1 MKKSSKKTKKRKINY
16 KNVFILIVVL
26 AIIIATIV
34 FLTKDKVEIV
44 EVKPS
49 DNFSTYNYIEENDKT
64 EYYNELFEMLK
75 IELNNTE
82 VNNNLYVSIV
92 SQLFLTDFFS
102 LDDKTS
108 KNDIGGTQFVY
119 AEFQTDFEYYAKESI
134 YKNLENIIFN
144 ERTQDLPV
152 VNNVEVVSIQTSSY
166 TFNEIEYSNSYSV
179 DLKIS
184 YEEDLD
190 YQTLAS
196 LVLINNNG
204 KYEIVKMF

>member
-26 AIIIATIV
+26 AIVIATIV

-119 AEFQTDFEYYAKESI
+119 TDFQTDFEYYAKESI